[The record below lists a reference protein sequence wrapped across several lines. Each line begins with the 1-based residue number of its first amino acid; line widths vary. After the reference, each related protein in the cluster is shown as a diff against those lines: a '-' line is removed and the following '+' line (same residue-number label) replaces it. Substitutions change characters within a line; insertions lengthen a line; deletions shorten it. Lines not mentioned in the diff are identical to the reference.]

1 MLSHAKLGFAVLLL
15 KRFLSYNYIR
25 DCPHEHLVNEVLPL
39 VGASFSMGRQEGM
52 AVMTCRDTIH
62 LICWYLEGRLS
73 KPVESEIKNHLDGC
87 ADCRLVLNA
96 AMNTLDRYF
105 DPPRDAG
112 SDTSSRA
119 A

>member
-1 MLSHAKLGFAVLLL
+1 
-15 KRFLSYNYIR
+15 
-25 DCPHEHLVNEVLPL
+25 
-39 VGASFSMGRQEGM
+39 MGRQEGT

-73 KPVESEIKNHLDGC
+73 KPVETEIQAHLSGC
-87 ADCRLVLNA
+87 TDCRLVLDA

-105 DPPRDAG
+105 GPPRVADP
-112 SDTSSRA
+112 DTTSQA